1 MTNPEPSK
9 LDLDYYENVI
19 LLNSLLNQEY
29 LACVIEHLDPSY
41 FNDKN
46 IGIVFKSIISF
57 FLERGTPPTLTE
69 IKSRLTTENEKKAF
83 ADVGLKLKQLDT
95 NFNKDELISNTERF
109 LKERSLVKA
118 INEAAEKYTSG
129 KIDLQET
136 LSQFEKVYHISLV
149 EDLGHFYFEDIE
161 RHIKELTTVYNP
173 LPTGWK
179 FLDERLEGG
188 LFPKTL
194 TCLVGQVNVGKSIFL
209 GNIAANMVLAN
220 RNVLLISL
228 EMSEFMYAKRIS
240 AQVTQI
246 PHNQLCTYTDEL
258 KQQVE
263 HVERQ
268 LESKLVIKEYPPKTV
283 TVRHI
288 DAYITKLGHR
298 KFKPEVVVID
308 YINLLKPSSKNLN
321 SYESVKEVAEQL
333 RALSFKYNIPFV
345 TASQLTRSSFNTA
358 NPGMEGI
365 SECIEVNQMITLR
378 DGTKKKIGD
387 VKFGDQITSH
397 DGYKTVTQV
406 HHRNIKSCYK
416 LKLKS
421 GKEIIVSSKHKFPT
435 SDGRLSVEDGLKIG
449 VKLNTRNS

>member
-1 MTNPEPSK
+1 MTKPVPSK

-41 FNDKN
+41 FTDKN
-46 IGIVFKSIISF
+46 IGVVFSSIISF

-69 IKSRLTTENEKKAF
+69 IKSRLTTSNEKKAF
-83 ADVGLKLKQLDT
+83 AEVGVKLKQLDT
-95 NFNKDELISNTERF
+95 NFNKEELVSNTEKF

-118 INEAAEKYTSG
+118 INEAAEKYSTG
-129 KIDLQET
+129 TIDIQET
-136 LSQFEKVYHISLV
+136 LAQFEKVYNISLV

-161 RHIKELTTVYNP
+161 KHIKELTTVYNP

-220 RNVLLISL
+220 RNVLLVSL
-228 EMSEFMYAKRIS
+228 EMSEYMYAKRIS

-246 PHNQLCTYTDEL
+246 PHNQLSVYTDEL

-288 DAYITKLGHR
+288 DSYITKLGHR
-298 KFKPEVVVID
+298 GFKPEVVVID
-308 YINLLKPSSKNLN
+308 YINLLKPSSNNLN

-345 TASQLTRSSFNTA
+345 TASQLNRGAFNTA
-358 NPGMEGI
+358 SPGMEGI
-365 SECIEVNQMITLR
+365 SESIGLAATCDVICSLWQEEEEKTLGVINLGMQKNR
-378 DGTKKKIGD
+378 FGANFGHCSFKIKYETLTLTETNPD
-387 VKFGDQITSH
+387 YFA
-397 DGYKTVTQV
+397 
-406 HHRNIKSCYK
+406 
-416 LKLKS
+416 
-421 GKEIIVSSKHKFPT
+421 
-435 SDGRLSVEDGLKIG
+435 SDSPDSAINSAENA
-449 VKLNTRNS
+449 LNAINDK